1 MQALSNPSQYLT
13 QQLQSKMD
21 TMMKQNPQAY
31 QKWQEI
37 TGGKSEGDL
46 RQTAM
51 NMAKEQGVDLK
62 QLANKFGIN
71 L

>member
-1 MQALSNPSQYLT
+1 MQALSNPNQFLT
-13 QQLQSKMD
+13 QQLQNKMNV
-21 TMMKQNPQAY
+21 MMKQNPQAY

-37 TGGKSEGDL
+37 TGGKNEGDL
-46 RQTAM
+46 RQTAI

-62 QLANKFGIN
+62 QLANNFGIK

>member
-1 MQALSNPSQYLT
+1 MNT
-13 QQLQSKMD
+13 R
-21 TMMKQNPQAY
+21 MKQNPQAY

-62 QLANKFGIN
+62 QLANTFGIQ

>member
-1 MQALSNPSQYLT
+1 MQALSNPNQFLN
-13 QQLQSKMD
+13 QQLQSKMN

-37 TGGKSEGDL
+37 TGGKTEGDL
-46 RQTAM
+46 KQTAM

-62 QLANKFGIN
+62 QLASNFGIK